1 MDFNFLLGV
10 ISVVCGAVML
20 VYGASLFRFVL
31 AFAGFY
37 LGFILTMGGFGMLGA
52 NAPAVSMQYVLAVV
66 LGAACGLILYSLVKL
81 TMYAAG
87 AMLGLVLGLLVASL
101 LPIGGSWIGGQIGL
115 GRAVVGAVFGRKLGP
130 SLTIFAS
137 AVAGAY
143 VTVTGL
149 AVLFGLQGTYY
160 GLMPTTAQT
169 LVVFI
174 VFAVISILAQF
185 RVRHLRTL
193 RLH

>member
-1 MDFNFLLGV
+1 MDFNFVLGV
-10 ISVVCGAVML
+10 VSIVCGTVML

-37 LGFILTMGGFGMLGA
+37 LGFILALNGLRLMGESAPSLG
-52 NAPAVSMQYVLAVV
+52 VQYLLAVV
-66 LGAACGLILYSLVKL
+66 LGAVCGLVLYSLVKI
-81 TMYAAG
+81 TVYAAG

-101 LPIGGSWIGGQIGL
+101 LPIGGTWIGSQVGL
-115 GRAVVGAVFGRKLGP
+115 GAAVVGAVFGNKLGAN
-130 SLTIFAS
+130 LTLFAS
-137 AVAGAY
+137 ALAGAY

-149 AVLFGLQGTYY
+149 AVLFGMQTAY
-160 GLMPTTAQT
+160 GLMPVTAQT
-169 LVVFI
+169 LVIFA
-174 VFAVISILAQF
+174 VFAVISVLAQF

>member
-10 ISVVCGAVML
+10 ISIVCGAVML

-37 LGFILTMGGFGMLGA
+37 LGFILTMGTFSMLGA
-52 NAPAVSMQYVLAVV
+52 NAPSLGTQYVLAVV
-66 LGAACGLILYSLVKL
+66 LGAACGLILYSLVKI

-101 LPIGGSWIGGQIGL
+101 LPMGGSWIGGQIGL
-115 GRAVVGAVFGRKLGP
+115 GGAVVGAVFGRKLGP

-149 AVLFGLQGTYY
+149 AVLFGQQGTYY

>member
-52 NAPAVSMQYVLAVV
+52 NVPAVSMQYVLAVV
-66 LGAACGLILYSLVKL
+66 LGAACGLILYSLVKI

-115 GRAVVGAVFGRKLGP
+115 GGAVVGAVFGRKLGP

>member
-10 ISVVCGAVML
+10 ISIVCGSVML

-37 LGFILTMGGFGMLGA
+37 AGFILTMAGFRLLGDG
-52 NAPAVSMQYVLAVV
+52 APGIAAQYLLAVV
-66 LGAACGLILYSLVKL
+66 LGAAAGLVLYSLVKI

-87 AMLGLVLGLLVASL
+87 AMLGLVIGLLIASL
-101 LPIGGSWIGGQIGL
+101 LPIGGTWIGSQVGL
-115 GRAVVGAVFGRKLGP
+115 GGAVVGAVFGRKLGP

-137 AVAGAY
+137 AVAGAC
-143 VTVTGL
+143 VSVAGL
-149 AVLFGLQGTYY
+149 AVLFGQPGAYS
-160 GLMPTTAQT
+160 GLMPTTSQT

-174 VFAVISILAQF
+174 VFTVISILAQF